1 MIRRNTRQR
10 LADDRRSPLSRVAP
24 GILKPGAQPVSFT
37 VRSLVMQ
44 GDTAGASNSPA
55 VGLFQKA
62 HGKMVMLQRLDAQL
76 SSLLEQRRKIQD
88 ELSAVQNQINDEFDR
103 VMRQAEETPARI
115 LNEIADT
122 ARNGSR
128 PIAGRLAEPEA
139 ANA

>member
-1 MIRRNTRQR
+1 
-10 LADDRRSPLSRVAP
+10 
-24 GILKPGAQPVSFT
+24 
-37 VRSLVMQ
+37 MQ
-44 GDTAGASNSPA
+44 GDTATQGASPA

-88 ELSAVQNQINDEFDR
+88 ELSSVQSQINDEFDR

-115 LNEIADT
+115 LSEIAESANT
-122 ARNGSR
+122 R
-128 PIAGRLAEPEA
+128 PVGRLAEPET

>member
-1 MIRRNTRQR
+1 
-10 LADDRRSPLSRVAP
+10 
-24 GILKPGAQPVSFT
+24 
-37 VRSLVMQ
+37 MQ
-44 GDTAGASNSPA
+44 GDTTAREANSPA

-76 SSLLEQRRKIQD
+76 ASLLEQRRKIQD

-115 LNEIADT
+115 LTEIAET
-122 ARNGSR
+122 ARNGGTTR
-128 PIAGRLAEPEA
+128 PVAGRLAEPEH